1 MDLIINFITGTIS
14 LIIGIIALIGLAIL
28 KGITSI
34 PRKRSWC
41 FNRLNVKFSLEP
53 FKDILDFFYTRK
65 K

>member
-1 MDLIINFITGTIS
+1 MNLIINFITGAIS

-28 KGITSI
+28 KGVTSI

-53 FKDILDFFYTRK
+53 FKEVLDFFYTRK

>member
-1 MDLIINFITGTIS
+1 MDLIINFIVGAVS
-14 LIIGIIALIGLAIL
+14 LIIGIIAFIGLAIL

-53 FKDILDFFYTRK
+53 FKEILDFFYTRK

>member
-1 MDLIINFITGTIS
+1 MDLIISFITGVIS
-14 LIIGIIALIGLAIL
+14 LIVGLITLIGFGIL
-28 KGITSI
+28 KAITSI

-53 FKDILDFFYTRK
+53 LKEILDFFYTRK